1 MKDKVLFL
9 PGLNGLRSIASLSVM
24 IGHIA
29 GSSSAFNLDF
39 FLFGSDEKGLP
50 KSWLLGSYGV
60 TIFFVLSGF
69 LITYLLVLEKEKSEI
84 NIKKFYIRRILRI
97 WPIYYLFFIVCLAV
111 IFYTQQSISYQTVL
125 YYIFF
130 LANIPFIYSFSIP
143 LVSHY
148 WSIAVEEQFYLF
160 WPLLLKNIKNLFLIV
175 FSLVLIQN
183 IIRYFLWWQYPYL
196 EGAIFSIVNRFDCMM
211 IGGIAAILYY
221 KKHTL
226 FMKLCDNK
234 LAQFISWFLIILLAC
249 NVKFVNAIIDT
260 TIVTLFSVVLIV
272 GQINVKNRLVNLDI
286 PFFNFI
292 GKISYGIYVYHI
304 LIIYLFSNLY
314 SNLILNSIYK
324 TWLVYGSVILMSIF
338 VAYISYEY
346 FESYFIKFKDKF
358 AVVKSSASKPIN

>member
-1 MKDKVLFL
+1 MKDKILFL

-24 IGHIA
+24 IGHIS
-29 GSSSAFNLDF
+29 GSVTAFNLDF

-50 KSWLLGSYGV
+50 KSWALGSYGV

-69 LITYLLVLEKEKSEI
+69 LITYLLILEKEKSEI

-97 WPIYYLFFIVCLAV
+97 WPIYYLFFIVSLAV
-111 IFYTQQSISYQTVL
+111 LFYTQQSISYGTVL

-160 WPLLLKNIKNLFLIV
+160 WPLLMKNIKKLFLII
-175 FSLVLIQN
+175 FGLIIIMN
-183 IIRYFLWWQYPYL
+183 VIRYFLWWKYPYS
-196 EGAIFSIVNRFDCMM
+196 EAAIFSIVNRFDCMM
-211 IGGIAAILYY
+211 IGGLGAILYY
-221 KKHTL
+221 KKHTI
-226 FMKLCDNK
+226 FMKICDNK
-234 LAQFISWFLIILLAC
+234 IAQFISWFLIFLLAC
-249 NVKFVNAIIDT
+249 NVKFVNAVVDT
-260 TIVTLFSVVLIV
+260 TIVTLFSLVLIV

-304 LIIYLFSNLY
+304 LIIYMFSNLY
-314 SNLILNSIYK
+314 LNLTLDSIYK
-324 TWLVYGSVILMSIF
+324 TGVVYGSIIMTSILVS
-338 VAYISYEY
+338 YLSYEY
-346 FESYFIKFKDKF
+346 FESYFIKLKDKF
-358 AVVKSSASKPIN
+358 AVVKSTATKPIN